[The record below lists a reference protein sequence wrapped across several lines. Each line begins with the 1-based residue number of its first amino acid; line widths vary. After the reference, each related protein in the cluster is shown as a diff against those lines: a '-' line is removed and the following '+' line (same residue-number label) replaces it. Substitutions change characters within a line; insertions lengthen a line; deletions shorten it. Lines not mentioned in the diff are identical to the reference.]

1 MTKARPADKV
11 GIMDSPKY
19 QFGNV
24 VVTEGGQLGVICK
37 TWMCSQ
43 SRPHHYD
50 VYIRSLDALREYDE
64 DTLRHYVFS
73 KELADDEL
81 DHYDNQH

>member
-1 MTKARPADKV
+1 MSTATE
-11 GIMDSPKY
+11 GPKF

-24 VVTEGGQLGVICK
+24 VVTDGGQIGVICK
-37 TWMCSQ
+37 TWMCSL

-50 VYIRSLDALREYDE
+50 VYVRSLNGLSEYDE
-64 DTLRHYVFS
+64 EELRHYVFS

-81 DHYDNQH
+81 DFYDNQN

>member
-1 MTKARPADKV
+1 MASESGKV
-11 GIMDSPKY
+11 AIMDIPKY

-24 VVTEGGQLGVICK
+24 VVTDGGQLGVICK
-37 TWMCSQ
+37 TWGASQ

-50 VYIRSLDALREYDE
+50 VYVRSLNALREHDE